1 MTISVI
7 FPENFFSFREKYFLI
22 IIVIRRDDRKR
33 WSNKNQKIQFKE
45 LKFTYLPFYLVV
57 YMFSKKLLKLTG
69 IHEFIHELRGYP
81 YNYNDYYLILVT

>member
-57 YMFSKKLLKLTG
+57 YMFSEKLLKLTG